1 MMSYTL
7 KRTPLVTFLNAL
19 RKLVAQMFQINQMCP
34 DFSHVLTVKHGH
46 LEHWAILIEAYLS
59 DYGRS

>member
-1 MMSYTL
+1 MPYG
-7 KRTPLVTFLNAL
+7 
-19 RKLVAQMFQINQMCP
+19 KLVAQMFQINQMSP

-46 LEHWAILIEAYLS
+46 LEHWAILTEAYLS